1 MSICVPKA
9 VSICRV
15 GLVYNIITY
24 HDLVDGFRIL
34 RKVVPEHGGIISA
47 TKMGG
52 WVPFLSVNEV
62 GELGWIA
69 HYNMSAIVLFI
80 TLSIRV

>member
-1 MSICVPKA
+1 M
-9 VSICRV
+9 
-15 GLVYNIITY
+15 YNIITY
-24 HDLVDGFRIL
+24 HDLVNGFRIL

-69 HYNMSAIVLFI
+69 H
-80 TLSIRV
+80 